1 MDYYSLFTSQITDI
15 FRIGLLAG
23 LIYTIERTRSQT
35 GVVIPILAGLVFV
48 AVIIPSTMPVAGAD
62 MWAAIATGVVANAVI
77 FAVLWVVWSAVRKM
91 AR

>member
-48 AVIIPSTMPVAGAD
+48 AVIIPSTIVRLPVISSN
-62 MWAAIATGVVANAVI
+62 AACRSLWLKPGITLT
-77 FAVLWVVWSAVRKM
+77 VLSGYKLDIKGK
-91 AR
+91 